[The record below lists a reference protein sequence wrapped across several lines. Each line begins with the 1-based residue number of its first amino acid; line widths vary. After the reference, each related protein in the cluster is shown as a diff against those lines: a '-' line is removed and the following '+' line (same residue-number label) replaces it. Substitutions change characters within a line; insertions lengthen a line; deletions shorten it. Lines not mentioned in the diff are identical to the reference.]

1 MSRVSRK
8 RRWLLFRQPI
18 IRLILKSIG
27 RFIGWI
33 TSRDGFWWGVGII
46 AVLVIG
52 AILSWRFWDELGDE
66 EESLSTTA
74 RNVGLV
80 IGGVVAILLTVW
92 RSRVAERQAGAAQRQ
107 ADTAQQNLLNE
118 RYQRGAEMLG
128 SDLLAVRLGGIY
140 GLQRLAEEHPGQYHI
155 QIMELL
161 CAFVRYPTGGER
173 REEGQDT
180 VEDVQIAVRAIGTR
194 SRTGIELE
202 RKSDF
207 RLDLFRANLAGA
219 SLLDA
224 DLGRAKLIRANLA
237 GASLARANLCQA
249 DLTGANISGAHFYDF
264 AGLMGIGERESAAKG
279 LTQQQLNRA
288 RADPNKRP
296 NLDGHVLDAE
306 TGEPLVWL
314 TKWR

>member
-1 MSRVSRK
+1 MNRPIWI
-8 RRWLLFRQPI
+8 RRCLLFRRFI
-18 IRLILKSIG
+18 LRLILKNPG
-27 RFIGWI
+27 RFIGRI
-33 TSRDGFWWGVGII
+33 TSRDGFWWVAGIA

-52 AILSWRFWDELGDE
+52 VFLSWRFWEELGDE
-66 EESLSTTA
+66 EESLSTTV
-74 RNVGLV
+74 RNVSLV
-80 IGGVVAILLTVW
+80 IGAVAAILIAVW
-92 RSRVAERQAGAAQRQ
+92 RSRVAELQADAAQQ
-107 ADTAQQNLLNE
+107 TLLNE

-128 SDLLAVRLGGIY
+128 SEVLGVRLAGIY
-140 GLQRLAEEHPGQYHI
+140 ALESLAKEHPRQYHI
-155 QIMELL
+155 QIVNLF
-161 CAFVRYPTGGER
+161 CAFLRYPTGGER

-224 DLGRAKLIRANLA
+224 DLGRAKLIGANLA

-288 RADPNKRP
+288 RADPNERP
-296 NLDGHVLDAE
+296 DLDGHVLDAE

-314 TKWR
+314 TKWL

>member
-1 MSRVSRK
+1 MK
-8 RRWLLFRQPI
+8 RLGDVKSGLDKHAGI
-18 IRLILKSIG
+18 LVMLIALILL
-27 RFIGWI
+27 
-33 TSRDGFWWGVGII
+33 I
-46 AVLVIG
+46 A
-52 AILSWRFWDELGDE
+52 
-66 EESLSTTA
+66 
-74 RNVGLV
+74 
-80 IGGVVAILLTVW
+80 VVAIWIVSSAGLEAIRDYGLLIAAIFAFPLGFW
-92 RSRVAERQAGAAQRQ
+92 RSRVAELQADAAQQ
-107 ADTAQQNLLNE
+107 TLLNE

-224 DLGRAKLIRANLA
+224 DLGRAKLIGANLA

-288 RADPNKRP
+288 WADPNERP
-296 NLDGHVLDAE
+296 DLDGHVLDAE
-306 TGEPLVWL
+306 TGEPLV
-314 TKWR
+314 